1 MNGSG
6 SGTTSGDEEWR
17 NIHTMLSCIS
27 GMVEKTKRAISIL
40 QHRGTDNAPAT
51 HQEAT
56 LISDIKRQTEEKI
69 AEFRRNAEDAVNQ
82 VSRAASDFERLK
94 AHHMTLCFPF
104 SLLPPIK
111 VKRQAVIEIQRAVAA
126 AETRAID
133 MIAQERVKMEK
144 IYGEISRAGD
154 GIDGEHQT
162 TGSNVRMNHV

>member
-40 QHRGTDNAPAT
+40 QHRGSDGGPVT
-51 HQEAT
+51 HQET
-56 LISDIKRQTEEKI
+56 TMISDIKRQTEEKI

-82 VSRAASDFERLK
+82 VSSLINFENIFLP
-94 AHHMTLCFPF
+94 TESF
-104 SLLPPIK
+104 SFEK
-111 VKRQAVIEIQRAVAA
+111 VKRQAVLEIQRAVAA

-133 MIAQERVKMEK
+133 MIAQERIKMEK
-144 IYGEISRAGD
+144 IYGEIGRAGD

-162 TGSNVRMNHV
+162 TGSNVRMNRI